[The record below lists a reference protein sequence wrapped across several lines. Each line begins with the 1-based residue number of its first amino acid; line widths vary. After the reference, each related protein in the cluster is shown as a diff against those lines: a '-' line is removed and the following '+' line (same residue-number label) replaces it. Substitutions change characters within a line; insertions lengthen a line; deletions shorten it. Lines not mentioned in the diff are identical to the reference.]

1 MESSKLPDGMV
12 TITHADALKVDWAA
26 TGATVLFIYLT
37 PTGITRARDKLEAIR
52 AAGVRIIASVF
63 KVNGV
68 NCMRWCRPL
77 TVSWTQVKD
86 WEPTTKKSVR
96 GLALYLYDAPSTT
109 TTATTTSATTSAT
122 DSGSKAAS

>member
-1 MESSKLPDGMV
+1 MQRAVEAVESSKLPDGMV

-68 NCMRWCRPL
+68 VW
-77 TVSWTQVKD
+77 D
-86 WEPTTKKSVR
+86 
-96 GLALYLYDAPSTT
+96 ALHAMEQAP
-109 TTATTTSATTSAT
+109 
-122 DSGSKAAS
+122 DSHGHRLKTGNLQPKRRYAA